1 MIGIEQVGVYLP
13 KNRISNYDRKEQF
26 GIDNNFIENKIGF
39 KSFAVKDVKE
49 ETSDLCVKAYEN
61 LIDKVLI
68 DKAQIEAIIVVTQ
81 NPDFNIP
88 HTSAIVHGKLDMPS
102 NCAAFD
108 ISLGCSGFVYALSI
122 LEGFMNRNNMSK
134 ALLFTA
140 DPYSKIV
147 SPDDKN
153 TAMLFGD
160 GAAVTLVSNNPRFVS
175 GRYTFGTLGEQHQ
188 HLICKDGVLNMN
200 GRAIFDFAARS
211 VPKDVKK
218 LLEINDLNIEDVDVF
233 LMHQGSKFIIDT
245 LAKRLRLSEEKLP
258 FLASKYGNTVSAT
271 IPILLEKYFNDEKY
285 QTIGITGFG
294 VGLSWSSTV
303 LSRIK

>member
-26 GIDNNFIENKIGF
+26 SIDNNFIEDKIGF
-39 KSFAVKDVKE
+39 ISLAVKDVKE

-88 HTSAIVHGKLDMPS
+88 HTSAIVHGKLSMPPS
-102 NCAAFD
+102 CATFD
-108 ISLGCSGFVYALSI
+108 ISLGCSGFVYALST
-122 LEGFMNRNNMSK
+122 LEGFMLRNNMSK

-140 DPYSKIV
+140 DPYSKII
-147 SPDDKN
+147 SPNDKN

-160 GAAVTLVSNNPRFVS
+160 GAAVTLVSNNPRYAS
-175 GRYTFGTLGEQHQ
+175 GKYTFGTLGEQHQ
-188 HLICKDGVLNMN
+188 HLICKKGLLSMN

-211 VPKDVKK
+211 VPKDIRK
-218 LLEINDLNIEDVDVF
+218 LLELNGLNIENIDVF

-245 LAKRLRLSEEKLP
+245 VAKRLRLPEVKLP
-258 FLASKYGNTVSAT
+258 FLASEYGNTVSAT